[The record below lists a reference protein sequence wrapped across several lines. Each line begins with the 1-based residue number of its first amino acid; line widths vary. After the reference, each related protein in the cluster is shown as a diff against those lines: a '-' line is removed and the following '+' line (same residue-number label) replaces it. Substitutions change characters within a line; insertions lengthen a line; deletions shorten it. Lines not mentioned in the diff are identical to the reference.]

1 MPSASERAPTT
12 ARTGKPILSGD
23 LPASVARLLYP
34 VDHLDQVLQ
43 WSGEYGLDPW
53 FVFAVMREESWFD
66 PEAVSWAGAH
76 GLLQIMPSTGRDL
89 ARRVGLSSFDRADL
103 LRPEI
108 NIRLGTFY
116 LSELLD
122 DLDMEPALA
131 LSAYNAGKG
140 NALRWRKS
148 VDGDFD
154 VDRYVAGITYRETY
168 GYVQRVTRTWAI
180 YRRLYGD
187 LLPVLA
193 EREARDSSSH

>member
-1 MPSASERAPTT
+1 
-12 ARTGKPILSGD
+12 
-23 LPASVARLLYP
+23 
-34 VDHLDQVLQ
+34 VDHLDAVLR
-43 WSGEYGLDPW
+43 WTREYGLDPW
-53 FVFAVMREESWFD
+53 FVYAVMREESWFD

-108 NIRLGTFY
+108 NIRLGAYY

-122 DLDMEPALA
+122 DLDREPALA

-140 NALRWRKS
+140 NALRWRKN

-180 YRRLYGD
+180 YRRLYDG
-187 LLPVLA
+187 LLPAL
-193 EREARDSSSH
+193 EAPPADESAR